1 MKRTA
6 SNIGWYQQVRLIVF
20 AQLIIIT
27 VLDMSDPYWPLII
40 SSTHAFNPR
49 ILQYWSGAIYMAPL
63 LTMIFTTL
71 LWIKVGERIGYKK
84 MILRAG
90 FALAATQWSLFF
102 FSNPWAIL
110 AIRLLQGGL
119 AGFSTAAQAWS
130 LAITPINVHSQVV
143 GRLQA
148 ATAMGGIVGP
158 ICGGFISHYYGYL
171 SIFITAGC
179 VCLLL
184 SIMLAN
190 GLQENLA
197 RSLPSTVKNTL
208 KKKFFLHEP
217 EKNLLLLLICSTQA
231 ARWMSTPFFAL
242 YVAQQLHADNLTL
255 GLIYATMALSMSL
268 MTSILGKTIDKQS
281 NRHVWAKLLLI
292 MALLLSGLSQ
302 WGFGFITKSYFA
314 FGLSVLWGLSLGV
327 IALILFS
334 FLLKGICDSNRA
346 KAVGLG
352 NTALKLGNLFG
363 IIAGTLIQAEA
374 IQMDGHFVVS
384 FIAIGFFYF
393 ILAFIAWRYK

>member
-1 MKRTA
+1 MQATGVAWHRQA
-6 SNIGWYQQVRLIVF
+6 RLVIV
-20 AQLIIIT
+20 AQFIIILA
-27 VLDMSDPYWPLII
+27 LDMSDPYWPLII

-102 FSNPWAIL
+102 FANPWAIL

-130 LAITPINVHSQVV
+130 LAITPINTHSQIV

-148 ATAMGGIVGP
+148 ATAMGSIVGP
-158 ICGGFISHYYGYL
+158 ICGGLISHYYGYL

-184 SIMLAN
+184 SVILAN
-190 GLQENLA
+190 YLQENLV
-197 RSLPSTVKNTL
+197 PSIPSVVKNTQ
-208 KKKFFLHEP
+208 KKFFLHEP
-217 EKNLLLLLICSTQA
+217 AKNLLLLLICSTQA

-242 YVAQQLHADNLTL
+242 YVAQQLHADNVTL
-255 GLIYATMALSMSL
+255 GLIYAAMALSMSL
-268 MTSILGKTIDKQS
+268 MTSTLGKTIDKKPS
-281 NRHVWAKLLLI
+281 RHAWVKLLLI

-302 WGFGFITKSYFA
+302 WGFAFITKSYFA
-314 FGLSVLWGLSLGV
+314 FGLSILWGLSLGI

-334 FLLKGICDSNRA
+334 FLLRGICDSNRA
-346 KAVGLG
+346 KAIGLG
-352 NTALKLGNLFG
+352 NTALKSGNLFG
-363 IIAGTLIQAEA
+363 IIAGTLIQAQA
-374 IQMDGHFVVS
+374 IQVGGHFVVS
-384 FIAIGFFYF
+384 FMVIGSFYF